1 MKEHDREVERMG
13 MRQACRRHILVTPA
27 SRGSTPWYSWLAT
40 VVMIVV
46 LAAATAAWGI
56 SSAQAAGATAA
67 PHQSSDPPQ
76 DGAIRFGA
84 DFTEPPGQVII
95 NGKMSGSDY
104 ELCNALAKRMGATA
118 AWTNIDFGSLIAAL
132 NASRI
137 DAACSSVDITPV
149 RQQVVDFV
157 PYRVDSEGAAVQYG
171 NPKHVTGPDSI
182 CGLNAA
188 ELLGSIYQVA
198 VEEQSAACTRVGKK
212 PVNLKTF
219 NTIADAFAQ
228 LLNGRADVVIGD
240 AAIMASYISK
250 APTKTALA
258 FQGVKPNL
266 VGIALRKNDVSLKQ
280 KLETALNELQAN
292 GTYARILARWNLQ
305 AEKLNK

>member
-1 MKEHDREVERMG
+1 MG
-13 MRQACRRHILVTPA
+13 MRPACRHHVTLSPA
-27 SRGSTPWYSWLAT
+27 GGGRTPWYFRLAT
-40 VVMIVV
+40 VVMMVM

-56 SSAQAAGATAA
+56 SPAQSAGATGA
-67 PHQSSDPPQ
+67 PRQSSDPPR
-76 DGAIRFGA
+76 GGTIRFGA

-95 NGKMSGSDY
+95 DGKMSGSDY
-104 ELCNALAKRMGATA
+104 ELCNALAKQMGATA
-118 AWTNIDFGSLIAAL
+118 QWTNIDFGSLIAAL
-132 NASRI
+132 NANRI

-149 RQQVVDFV
+149 RKEVVDFV

-188 ELLGSIYQVA
+188 ELLGSIYQIA
-198 VEEQSAACTRVGKK
+198 VEEQSAACTRAGKK
-212 PVNLKTF
+212 PVDLKTF

-266 VGIALRKNDVSLKQ
+266 VGIAVRKNDVSLKQ
-280 KLETALNELQAN
+280 KLETALKELQAN
-292 GTYARILARWNLQ
+292 GTYAGILARWNLQ
-305 AEKLNK
+305 SEELNR